1 LLPQGPE
8 GGKRPSLR
16 LNLDGQHDG
25 LVSLDARKRYLPM
38 LIETGVEFETH
49 RGAGMAEFDYIIVGA
64 GSAGCVLANRLTEDA
79 RAKVLLLEAGPKDS
93 SMWIN
98 IPAGF
103 TKLLNDPRYNWN
115 FESEP
120 EPNLANRRIPIP
132 RGRTLGGSS
141 AINGMLY
148 VRGNPLDYN
157 TWSQF
162 GNRGWSYEA
171 VLPYFRKA
179 EHFEPGGD
187 GSRGRGGPLHVAHMR
202 ERAELLDAFIDA
214 AVDEGFPRNKDYNN
228 GRQEGF
234 GYYQVTQKN
243 GERWSTAR
251 GFLDPARGRP
261 NLKIETEA
269 LVGKVILEG
278 RRAVGVAYTQAGVAK
293 EARASRE
300 VILAAGAVKSPHLLE
315 LSGIGQPELL
325 ASLGI
330 PVVHA
335 LPGVGENYRDHYAPR
350 MNWRVKLPVT
360 LNEQTRG
367 LSFAKEVVKYYT
379 QRRGILTFTAGLAF
393 GFVKT
398 RPELEEPDVQFHF
411 AHASYAN
418 AQTRVLDREP
428 GMTLT
433 AYQCRPESKGS
444 IHARSND
451 PAAAPSIRPNYLSD
465 EIDRRVLVDGMKL
478 GRRIINNR
486 VLDKYRAYEMNPG
499 DNVQTDDEWLQWAR
513 ENGQTTYHVIGT
525 CKMGPDP
532 MAVVDDR
539 LRVYGVDGLRVVDAS
554 IMPTVPSGN
563 TNAAVI
569 MIAEKGADMIKS
581 AGSEEV
587 RAAA

>member
-1 LLPQGPE
+1 MTN
-8 GGKRPSLR
+8 GG
-16 LNLDGQHDG
+16 
-25 LVSLDARKRYLPM
+25 
-38 LIETGVEFETH
+38 ET
-49 RGAGMAEFDYIIVGA
+49 MQEFDYIVVGA
-64 GSAGCVLANRLTEDA
+64 GSAGCVLANRLTEDQ
-79 RAKVLLLEAGPKDS
+79 RATVLLLEAGPKDS

-103 TKLLNDPRYNWN
+103 TKLLNNPKLNWN
-115 FESEP
+115 FETEP
-120 EPNLANRRIPIP
+120 EPNAANRRVPIP
-132 RGRTLGGSS
+132 RGKTLGGSS
-141 AINGMLY
+141 SINGMLY

-157 TWSQF
+157 TWAQY
-162 GNRGWSYEA
+162 GNRGWSYDS

-179 EHFEPGGD
+179 EHFGPGGD
-187 GSRGRGGPLHVAHMR
+187 ESRGRGGPLHVDHMR

-228 GRQEGF
+228 GHQEGF
-234 GYYQVTQKN
+234 GYFQVTQKN

-251 GFLDPARGRP
+251 GFLDPVRNRP

-269 LVGKVILEG
+269 YTTKVLLEG
-278 RRAVGVAYTQAGVAK
+278 KRAVGIAYTQGGVAK
-293 EARASRE
+293 EARAKRE
-300 VILAAGAVKSPHLLE
+300 VIVSAGAVKSPHILE
-315 LSGIGQPELL
+315 LSGIGNPDILG
-325 ASLGI
+325 AAGI
-330 PVVHA
+330 PVLHA

-360 LNEQTRG
+360 LNERSRG
-367 LSFAKEVVKYYT
+367 LALAKEVVKYYT
-379 QRRGILTFTAGLAF
+379 QRRGILTFTAGIAY

-411 AHASYAN
+411 AHASYGN
-418 AQTRVLDREP
+418 AQTRVLDTEP

-433 AYQCRPESKGS
+433 VYQCRPESKGS
-444 IHARSND
+444 IHTRSAD
-451 PAAAPSIRPNYLSD
+451 PLAAPAIRANYLAD
-465 EIDRRVLVDGMKL
+465 PYDQRVLVDGMKI

-486 VLDKYRAYEMNPG
+486 VMDRYRAYEMNPG
-499 DNVQTDDEWLQWAR
+499 DRVQTDDEWLQFAR

-532 MAVVDDR
+532 MAVVDDQ
-539 LRVYGVDGLRVVDAS
+539 LRVHGIEGLRVVDAS

-569 MIAEKGADMIKS
+569 MIAEKGADMIK
-581 AGSEEV
+581 AAAKEGL